1 MNKKEQKGQIILIL
15 IGFLLIIA
23 TYFYY
28 PYMNKTKLIK
38 DKSDQKKLEKSYEDK
53 DTTFENVEYKGL
65 YDLDKSF
72 TVKSRK
78 AHTLNTEPDIVYMN
92 DMHVILYLKDGRIVN
107 ITSDEGRYNKL
118 TYDCYFEKNVVA
130 NDGETNITA
139 ENLDLLATA
148 NTVKIYN
155 DVNLNYPTGAL
166 SADII
171 DYDFETKFF
180 KVSMVSDDEMI
191 KMKIIQ

>member
-15 IGFLLIIA
+15 IGFILIIA

-38 DKSDQKKLEKSYEDK
+38 NKSDQKKIEKDYEDSN
-53 DTTFENVEYKGL
+53 TTFENVEYKGL

-72 TVKSRK
+72 TVKSNK
-78 AHTLNTEPDIVYMN
+78 AHTLNKEPDIIYMN
-92 DMHVILYLKDGRIVN
+92 DMHVILYLSDGRIVN
-107 ITSDEGRYNKL
+107 ITSKEGKYNKS

-130 NDGETNITA
+130 NDGETHITA
-139 ENLDLLATA
+139 ENLDLLAIA

-155 DVNLNYPTGAL
+155 DVSLNYPTGSL
-166 SADII
+166 QADKM
-171 DYDFETKFF
+171 DYDFETKYFR
-180 KVSMVSDDEMI
+180 VSMFGDKTI
-191 KMKIIQ
+191 KMKVIK

>member
-28 PYMNKTKLIK
+28 PYINKTKLIK
-38 DKSDQKKLEKSYEDK
+38 NKSDQKKIEKDYEGSN
-53 DTTFENVEYKGL
+53 TTFENVEYKGL

-72 TVKSRK
+72 TVKSNK
-78 AHTLNTEPDIVYMN
+78 AHTLNKEPDIIYMN
-92 DMHVILYLKDGRIVN
+92 DMHVILYLSDGRIVN
-107 ITSDEGRYNKL
+107 ITSKEGKYNKS

-130 NDGETNITA
+130 NDGETHITA
-139 ENLDLLATA
+139 ENLDLLATT
-148 NTVKIYN
+148 NIVKIYN
-155 DVNLNYPTGAL
+155 NVNLNYPTGSL
-166 SADII
+166 RADKI

-180 KVSMVSDDEMI
+180 EVSMMSSDEMI
-191 KMKIIQ
+191 KMKIIN